1 MIINKKVIRK
11 QNNLYNKINKFI
23 YVMFLSLKN
32 IFFIIYT

>member
-11 QNNLYNKINKFI
+11 QNNLYNKINKFF
-23 YVMFLSLKN
+23 YVMFLILKN